1 MIRTA
6 QCSCG
11 ALRVEAEGE
20 PAAVV
25 ACHCRECQR
34 RTGSVFGVGAYYQR
48 DYIRILGQSSVY
60 VRDASEDRKF
70 RTHFCP
76 TCGSSLY
83 WDTDRHP
90 ALIGV
95 AVGGFCD
102 PEFPAPSRSVWEQT
116 KHHWVGLLPVSE
128 HYLQGRLAPDKN
140 GSTQVRASPRP
151 K

>member
-11 ALRVEAEGE
+11 VLRVEAEGD

-25 ACHCRECQR
+25 ACHCHECQR
-34 RTGSVFGVGAYYQR
+34 RTGSVFGVGAYYER
-48 DYIRILGQSSVY
+48 DRLRIFGQSNVY
-60 VRDASEDRKF
+60 VRDAAEGRKF

-76 TCGSSLY
+76 MCGTSLY

-90 ALIGV
+90 ALVGV

-102 PEFPAPSRSVWEQT
+102 AMFPAPSRSVWEQAM
-116 KHHWVGLLPVSE
+116 HHWVELPLQSE
-128 HYLQGRLAPDKN
+128 HYLQGR
-140 GSTQVRASPRP
+140 R
-151 K
+151 

>member
-11 ALRVEAEGE
+11 ALRIEAEGD

-48 DYIRILGQSSVY
+48 ALISINGQSSVY
-60 VRDASEDRKF
+60 VRAAAAGRKF

-76 TCGSSLY
+76 TCGTSLY
-83 WDTDRHP
+83 WETDRYP
-90 ALIGV
+90 ALVGI

-102 PEFPAPSRSVWEQT
+102 PEFPTPSRSVWEQT
-116 KHHWVGLLPVSE
+116 KHHWVGLPAAIE
-128 HYLQGRLAPDKN
+128 HYSQSRG
-140 GSTQVRASPRP
+140 
-151 K
+151 

>member
-20 PAAVV
+20 PVAVV

-34 RTGSVFGVGAYYQR
+34 RTGSVFGVGAYYER
-48 DYIRILGQSSVY
+48 ARIRMSGQSSVY
-60 VRDASEDRKF
+60 VRDAAEGRKF

-76 TCGSSLY
+76 RCGTSLC
-83 WDTDRHP
+83 WETDRHP
-90 ALIGV
+90 AQVGI

-102 PEFPAPSRSVWEQT
+102 PDFRAPSRSVWEQT
-116 KHHWVGLLPVSE
+116 KHHWISLPPE
-128 HYLQGRLAPDKN
+128 LQHYSQGR
-140 GSTQVRASPRP
+140 G
-151 K
+151 